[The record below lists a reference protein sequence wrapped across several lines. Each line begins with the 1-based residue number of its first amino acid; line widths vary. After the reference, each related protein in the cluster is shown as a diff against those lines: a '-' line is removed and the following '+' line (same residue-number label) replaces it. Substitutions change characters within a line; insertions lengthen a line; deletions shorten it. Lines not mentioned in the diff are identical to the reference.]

1 MCFRLLSFLEQPT
14 SAGTRARCPS
24 RSRPS
29 SHHEDPKIRT
39 RFFLLPALP
48 ALLAA
53 VALSAA
59 SLPAAAAPALPGD
72 TGGAGSTTGRYIVQY
87 ARTADIAAEVS
98 GLRGQGIGVGR
109 TFEHAIRGAVVTA
122 NPAQAAALAKSG
134 KVLSVEPDAPVTISG
149 TEQPAPWGLDRAD
162 QRALPLSGSYS
173 WNAAG
178 AGVTAYVVDTGI
190 LASHTDFGGRVAAG
204 WTAVS
209 DGNGTTDCNGHGT
222 HVAGTVAGST
232 YGVAKSATLV
242 PVRVLDCSGSGYNSD
257 VVAGLD
263 WIAANH
269 AAGTPAVAN
278 LSLGGGASTTVDSAI
293 QAVLDDGVTTVVAA
307 GNSAVDACTA
317 SPARVPGAITVA
329 ASDSADKQASFSN
342 YGSCVDLYA
351 PGVSITSDYYT
362 STTATASM
370 SGTSMAAPHAA
381 GAAALLLSQNPALAP
396 ADVAAALISNATPG
410 VITGATTGTPNRL
423 LYTGADATAP
433 APAPA
438 PAPAVTSVSP
448 AGKATSVAAGTNVT
462 ATFSTSVQGVSAGTF
477 VLRNAAGSSITAAVT
492 YNDTT
497 RTATLDPAATL
508 AADTT
513 YTATLMGG
521 TSAIRDAAGTP
532 LASTSWTFTTG
543 PAPTVTSYS
552 PGSNALLVRRNNN
565 VSATFS
571 EAVQGVGTTTFT
583 LKNAATGAVVAATV
597 YRNGTTNQW
606 ILDPQGTL
614 SAKTRYTVT
623 LTGGATGIRDAAGNP
638 LAGLSWQFTT
648 GSF

>member
-1 MCFRLLSFLEQPT
+1 MCFRLLSFWYPPLP
-14 SAGTRARCPS
+14 R
-24 RSRPS
+24 
-29 SHHEDPKIRT
+29 HHKDPKIRT
-39 RFFLLPALP
+39 RFFVLPALT
-48 ALLAA
+48 ALLSA
-53 VALSAA
+53 VGLSTV
-59 SLPAAAAPALPGD
+59 SLPAAAAPAP
-72 TGGAGSTTGRYIVQY
+72 AAATGRYIVQY
-87 ARTADIAAEVS
+87 AATADLAAEVS
-98 GLRGQGIGVGR
+98 GLRGQGLAVGR
-109 TFEHAIRGAVVTA
+109 TFEHAVRGAVVTA
-122 NPAQAAALAKSG
+122 NPAQAAALARSG
-134 KVLSVEPDAPVTISG
+134 KVLSVEPDAPVKVSG

-162 QRALPLSGSYS
+162 QRTLPLSGSYS
-173 WNAAG
+173 WTAAG

-204 WTAVS
+204 WTAVA

-222 HVAGTVAGST
+222 HVAGTVAGAT

-278 LSLGGGASTTVDSAI
+278 LSLGGAASSTVDAAI

-317 SPARVPGAITVA
+317 SPARVPGAVTVA

-342 YGSCVDLYA
+342 FGSCVDLYA
-351 PGVSITSDYYT
+351 PGVGITSDYYT

-370 SGTSMAAPHAA
+370 SGTSMAAPHTA
-381 GAAALLLSQNPALAP
+381 GAAAVLLSQNPALAP
-396 ADVAAALISNATPG
+396 AEVAAALVANATSG
-410 VITGATTGTPNRL
+410 VIAGASAGTPNRL
-423 LYTGADATAP
+423 LYTGATAP

-448 AGKATSVAAGTNVT
+448 AAKATAVAAGTNVT
-462 ATFSTSVQGVSAGTF
+462 ATFSTAVQGVSAGTF
-477 VLRNAAGSSITAAVT
+477 VLRNAAGNSIAATVT
-492 YNDTT
+492 YNATT
-497 RTATLDPAATL
+497 LTATLDPAASL
-508 AADTT
+508 APDAS
-513 YTATLMGG
+513 YTAILTGG
-521 TSAIRDAAGTP
+521 ASAIRDAAGTP

-552 PGSNALLVRRNNN
+552 PGSNALLVRRSSSI
-565 VSATFS
+565 SATFS
-571 EAVQGVGTTTFT
+571 EAVQGVNTTTFT
-583 LKNAATGAVVAATV
+583 LKNPATGAVVAATA

-606 ILDPQGTL
+606 ILDPQETFA
-614 SAKTRYTVT
+614 AKTRYTVT
-623 LTGGATGIRDAAGNP
+623 LTGGTSGIRDLAGNP
-638 LAGLSWQFTT
+638 LASRSWQFTT

>member
-1 MCFRLLSFLEQPT
+1 MCFRLLSFWYPPLP
-14 SAGTRARCPS
+14 R
-24 RSRPS
+24 
-29 SHHEDPKIRT
+29 HHKDPKIRT
-39 RFFLLPALP
+39 RFFVLPALT
-48 ALLAA
+48 ALLSA
-53 VALSAA
+53 VGLSTV
-59 SLPAAAAPALPGD
+59 SLPAAAAPAP
-72 TGGAGSTTGRYIVQY
+72 AAATGRYIVQY
-87 ARTADIAAEVS
+87 AATADLAAEVS
-98 GLRGQGIGVGR
+98 GLRGQGLAVGR
-109 TFEHAIRGAVVTA
+109 TFEHAVRGAVVTA
-122 NPAQAAALAKSG
+122 NPAQAAALARSG
-134 KVLSVEPDAPVTISG
+134 KVLSVEPDAPVNVSG

-162 QRALPLSGSYS
+162 QRTLPLSGSYS
-173 WNAAG
+173 WTAAG

-204 WTAVS
+204 WTAVA

-222 HVAGTVAGST
+222 HVAGTVAGAT

-278 LSLGGGASTTVDSAI
+278 LSLGGAASSTVDAAI

-317 SPARVPGAITVA
+317 SPARVPGAVTVA

-342 YGSCVDLYA
+342 FGSCVDLYA
-351 PGVSITSDYYT
+351 PGVGITSDYYT

-370 SGTSMAAPHAA
+370 SGTSMAAPHTA
-381 GAAALLLSQNPALAP
+381 GAAAVLLSQNPALAP
-396 ADVAAALISNATPG
+396 ADVAAALVANATSG
-410 VITGATTGTPNRL
+410 VIAGASAGTPNRL
-423 LYTGADATAP
+423 LYTGATAP

-448 AGKATSVAAGTNVT
+448 AAKATAVAAGTNVT
-462 ATFSTSVQGVSAGTF
+462 ATFSTAVQGVSAGTF
-477 VLRNAAGSSITAAVT
+477 VLRNAAGNSIAATVT
-492 YNDTT
+492 YNATT
-497 RTATLDPAATL
+497 LAATLDPAASL
-508 AADTT
+508 APDAS
-513 YTATLMGG
+513 YTAILTGG
-521 TSAIRDAAGTP
+521 ASAIRDAAGTP

-552 PGSNALLVRRNNN
+552 PGSNALLVRRSSSI
-565 VSATFS
+565 SATFS
-571 EAVQGVGTTTFT
+571 EAVQGVNTTTFT
-583 LKNAATGAVVAATV
+583 LKNPATGAVVAATA

-606 ILDPQGTL
+606 ILDPRETL
-614 SAKTRYTVT
+614 AAKTRYTVT
-623 LTGGATGIRDAAGNP
+623 LTGGTSGIRDVAGNP
-638 LAGLSWQFTT
+638 LASRSWQFTT